1 MEKENK
7 TKIIFNI
14 LAVVCILLFC
24 FAITPKTLQNDTFYT
39 IKIGEHIL
47 QNGID
52 MLDPFSWHENLPY
65 TYPHWLYDVG
75 IYLIYNNLG
84 GMTGIYISTI
94 ILSMILGLTLY
105 FTNLK
110 LSKNQLT
117 SFIITLGLIYL
128 LRNYIAARAQLLTFI
143 LFALAIYF
151 IEMFLETK
159 HKRYAIGLIIIPII
173 IANVHCAVWPF
184 YFVLFLPYIA
194 EYLICVIR
202 DSHLNYIIK
211 IKYLTRKIKKLAQK
225 EGKEEKI
232 IELEK
237 QLEEEKINLNKS
249 IEKNKKL
256 EINPYK
262 IKIEKRNATKWL
274 IVIMIICTLTGLLTP
289 LGDTP
294 YTYLIKTM
302 QGNTTKNISEHLP
315 LVLAQNMDAIIVLV
329 IFIGILMFTDTK
341 IKLRDLFMIVG
352 LTILMFST
360 RRQFSMLVLICGYIL
375 NRLVCSLFDKYD
387 PNGSEKMIKGMT
399 SILGKILTILF
410 IVLISIYFYKDKVN
424 DNYINTSSYP
434 VAAAQYIKDNLDVKN
449 IRLFND
455 YNYGSYLLYQDIP
468 VFIDSRADL
477 YAPEFSGWDKDIFT
491 DFINVSSIST
501 YYETKFEEYGITHII
516 TYSNSKLSM
525 LLSMDEKYK
534 QLYNDDKFVIYQ
546 RLENVE
552 K

>member
-1 MEKENK
+1 
-7 TKIIFNI
+7 
-14 LAVVCILLFC
+14 
-24 FAITPKTLQNDTFYT
+24 
-39 IKIGEHIL
+39 
-47 QNGID
+47 
-52 MLDPFSWHENLPY
+52 ML
-65 TYPHWLYDVG
+65 
-75 IYLIYNNLG
+75 
-84 GMTGIYISTI
+84 
-94 ILSMILGLTLY
+94 
-105 FTNLK
+105 
-110 LSKNQLT
+110 
-117 SFIITLGLIYL
+117 
-128 LRNYIAARAQLLTFI
+128 
-143 LFALAIYF
+143 
-151 IEMFLETK
+151 
-159 HKRYAIGLIIIPII
+159 
-173 IANVHCAVWPF
+173 
-184 YFVLFLPYIA
+184 
-194 EYLICVIR
+194 
-202 DSHLNYIIK
+202 
-211 IKYLTRKIKKLAQK
+211 
-225 EGKEEKI
+225 
-232 IELEK
+232 
-237 QLEEEKINLNKS
+237 
-249 IEKNKKL
+249 
-256 EINPYK
+256 
-262 IKIEKRNATKWL
+262 
-274 IVIMIICTLTGLLTP
+274 ICTLTGLLTP

-341 IKLRDLFMIVG
+341 IKLRDLFMVCG

-375 NRLVCSLFDKYD
+375 NRLICSLFDKYD
-387 PNGSEKMIKGMT
+387 PSGSEKMIKAMT

-434 VAAAQYIKDNLDVKN
+434 VDAAQYIKDNLDIKN
-449 IRLFND
+449 IKLFND